1 MAGDG
6 DDKLPMTWEDITVLV
21 LYFVFVLAVGLY
33 SSWRSK
39 RSTMS
44 GYFLAS
50 RNMHWV
56 PVGASLFASNIGSGH
71 FIGLA
76 GSGAASGIGI
86 GAFEL
91 NAVFVLMMLG
101 WLFVPVY
108 MASGIYTMPEYLR
121 ERFGGQRIRVYL
133 SCLALLLSI
142 FTKISADLFAG
153 ALFIQ
158 QALGQNT
165 DEWLYI
171 SIIILLAIA
180 AVFTI
185 TGGLTAV
192 IWTDFVQTIL
202 MLVGALTL
210 MGIAFYEVGGY
221 EGLVENFF
229 TAIPNDTLYSY
240 DNTTNCGE
248 PPDYAMH
255 FFRSAKPGESDLP
268 WTGMLF
274 GITISG
280 IWYWCTDQVTL
291 HEVGGYNELVTRY
304 MAAAPSRRYYDH
316 NNVSCPG
323 TYPPPY
329 AMSLLRPIVGTDLP
343 WTGVVFGVTIGST
356 WYWCTDQVIVQRT
369 LSSKN
374 MSYAK
379 AGCLLAGALKF
390 LPLFMLVFPGMIS
403 RILYTEKVGCVDP
416 DLCEKY
422 CSNRAG
428 CTNIAYVQL
437 VLHLLPPGLS
447 GLMLAVMLAALMSSL
462 TSIFNSSSTIFS
474 IDIWTR
480 IRKQATDMELLIVGR
495 AFVLVMV
502 VISVIWIPV
511 IEASSNG
518 QLFVYIQ
525 SITSYLSPPICA
537 VYLLAIFWPRTTEPG
552 AFWGLMVGLAIGLIR
567 FIMEFAFTIPA
578 CGGESRITATRY
590 GRDKELPEKT
600 CVRIR
605 DQGCQQSRV
614 FSADPPSADKRPEW
628 IKLIVGNVHY
638 LHFGC
643 ILLLLSMLVTVAV
656 SLLTEPIPDKCLHRL
671 TYWSRN
677 STEVRVSVRQWR
689 NEALPDDI
697 KQITDTDAGS
707 VSTNTTK
714 DLPGWKRVL
723 YLVCGMSSDNATVE
737 EDPDQQ
743 ITPEDKAR
751 RDAEFLEEKQPW
763 RSVVNGCAV
772 LVMCL
777 AAFMWGF
784 FA

>member
-1 MAGDG
+1 MAATDEE
-6 DDKLPMTWEDITVLV
+6 KMAMEWPDITVVV
-21 LYFVFVLAVGLY
+21 LYFLFVLAVGLY

-39 RSTMS
+39 RGTMS

-50 RNMHWV
+50 RNMHFI

-91 NAVFVLMMLG
+91 NAIFVLMILG

-108 MASGIYTMPEYLR
+108 MASGVYTMPEYLR

-158 QALGQNT
+158 QALGKNT

-202 MLVGALTL
+202 MLFGALTL
-210 MGIAFYEVGGY
+210 MGIA
-221 EGLVENFF
+221 
-229 TAIPNDTLYSY
+229 I
-240 DNTTNCGE
+240 
-248 PPDYAMH
+248 
-255 FFRSAKPGESDLP
+255 AK
-268 WTGMLF
+268 
-274 GITISG
+274 
-280 IWYWCTDQVTL
+280 
-291 HEVGGYNELVTRY
+291 VGGYNELVTRY
-304 MAAAPSRRYYDH
+304 MQAAPSVAYYGV
-316 NNVSCPG
+316 NNETCPG
-323 TYPPPY
+323 VYPPPY
-329 AMSLLRPIVGTDLP
+329 AMNLLRPIDGSDLP
-343 WTGVVFGVTIGST
+343 WTGVVFGLTMSGV

-374 MSYAK
+374 MSHAK
-379 AGCLLAGALKF
+379 AGCLLAGVLKF
-390 LPLFMLVFPGMIS
+390 LPLFMLVFPGMAS
-403 RILYTEKVGCVDP
+403 RILYTDKVACVDP
-416 DLCEKY
+416 DLCYKY
-422 CSNRAG
+422 CNNKAG

-437 VLHLLPPGLS
+437 VLHLLPTGLS
-447 GLMLAVMLAALMSSL
+447 GMMLAVMLAALMSSL

-480 IRKQATDMELLIVGR
+480 IHKKASDVELLIVGR
-495 AFVLVMV
+495 GFVLIMV
-502 VISVIWIPV
+502 VISVLWIPV
-511 IEASSNG
+511 IQSSASG

-537 VYLLAIFWPRTTEPG
+537 IYLLAIFWPRTTEPG
-552 AFWGLMVGLAIGLIR
+552 AFWGLIVGLIIGIIR
-567 FIMEFAFTIPA
+567 FIMEFAFTIPV
-578 CGGESRITATRY
+578 CGEPAS
-590 GRDKELPEKT
+590 D
-600 CVRIR
+600 
-605 DQGCQQSRV
+605 
-614 FSADPPSADKRPEW
+614 DKRPEW
-628 IKLIVGNVHY
+628 IKIIVGNVHY

-643 ILLLLSMLVTVAV
+643 ILLLLTMVVSVGV
-656 SLLTEPIPDKCLHRL
+656 SLITEPIPEKCLHRL
-671 TYWSRN
+671 TFWSRN
-677 STEVRVSVRQWR
+677 SQEVRMSVREWR
-689 NEALPDDI
+689 NEQRPDEI
-697 KQITDTDAGS
+697 KHISGTDVSS
-707 VSTNTTK
+707 VSTRRTQ
-714 DLPGWKRVL
+714 DLPQWRRML
-723 YLVCGMSSDNATVE
+723 NLVCGVSSAAETPVE
-737 EDPDQQ
+737 NPDDKLS
-743 ITPEDKAR
+743 PEEKAKR
-751 RDAEFLEEKQPW
+751 AAEFLEEKAPW
-763 RSVVNGCAV
+763 KNVVSGSAV

-784 FA
+784 YA